1 MLRDHFHPPLSR
13 RRPWH
18 ALHHGWATAIA
29 AHLNDRL
36 PPGWFAAPHVQFGF
50 EIDVAAVEE
59 PELVG
64 AAATSVRGDDGT
76 AAWTPP
82 APTLTID
89 FPAAGDRVEVEVYL
103 ESEELQLAGAIELV
117 SPANKDRREHRDAFL
132 SKCETLLHGG
142 IGLLIVDIVTSRRFN
157 FDKAL
162 LNRFRERGGTDADL
176 YGAAYHPVEREGRPS
191 LDVWSQ
197 ALEVAQPLPVLPLH
211 LLHGPCVPV
220 DLNQTYERAC
230 REQRIPPE

>member
-29 AHLNDRL
+29 AQLNERL
-36 PPGWFAAPHVQFGF
+36 PEGWFAAPHVQFGF
-50 EIDVAAVEE
+50 EIDVASVEE
-59 PELVG
+59 TELVG
-64 AAATSVRGDDGT
+64 ASTSSLSSEAGA
-76 AAWTPP
+76 AAWSPP

-89 FPAAGDRVEVEVYL
+89 FPGASDRVEVEVYL

-117 SPANKDRREHRDAFL
+117 SPANKDRHEHRDAFL

-142 IGLLIVDIVTSRRFN
+142 IGLLVVDIVTSRRFN

-162 LNRFRERGGTDADL
+162 LKRFRERGATDAQL
-176 YGAAYHPVEREGRPS
+176 YAAAYHPVERDERPS

-197 ALEVAQPLPVLPLH
+197 PLELDQPLPVLPLH

-220 DLNQTYERAC
+220 DLNETYNRAC
-230 REQRIPPE
+230 REQRIPPT